1 MSVSFRETLLGPSS
15 AERGMERRREKKT
28 KKEAGEKEGKT

>member
-1 MSVSFRETLLGPSS
+1 MSFWETLLGPSS
-15 AERGMERRREKKT
+15 VERGTGRRREKRT